1 MPACLIDTCIW
12 LAVSF
17 EAHPCHLQSRRAL
30 LEATPDRPW
39 LWCRSTQQSFLRLA
53 STPTLTS
60 AYGAAKATNLDAFNA
75 LQALSGLPQV
85 AFAEEPPNLMADWAR
100 FAGLDQPAP
109 KRWMDAYL
117 AAFAAGGNW
126 RLITLD
132 QDFLKFQNQGLDLQL
147 LRPDNHESKGA
158 RAATSPRPAI

>member
-1 MPACLIDTCIW
+1 MPACLIDTCVW

-17 EAHPCHLQSRRAL
+17 EAHPCHLQSRKAL

-60 AYGAAKATNLDAFNA
+60 AYGASKATNLDAFNA

-85 AFAEEPPNLMADWAR
+85 AFAEEPPNLMADWTR
-100 FAGLDQPAP
+100 FACLDQPAP

-117 AAFAAGGNW
+117 AAFAMAAG
-126 RLITLD
+126 LLLVSLD
-132 QDFLKFQNQGLDLQL
+132 RDFSHFEPQGLTIQL
-147 LRPDNHESKGA
+147 LLADERGGSEA
-158 RAATSPRPAI
+158 